1 MRIIAGTAHG
11 QIIKA
16 PAGRNTRPTTDR
28 VREAIFSALTP
39 FLAGAYV
46 LDAFAGSGALGLEA
60 LSRGAAGAVFCE
72 QARPAQLV
80 IKENLRKLGFADRA
94 ILLGGAAE
102 QKLQHWPDE
111 AEKKSFFNKKSF
123 DIVLLDPPYNQ
134 GLIEKIEPLLL
145 REGFLAPGALVMLET
160 ASRQPELLADPRWRQ
175 LKNRVY
181 GDTAVYYWELQN

>member
-28 VREAIFSALTP
+28 VREAIFSALAP

-80 IKENLRKLGFADRA
+80 IKENLRKLGFAERG
-94 ILLGGAAE
+94 LVLCGAAE
-102 QKLQHWPDE
+102 QKLQHWQGE
-111 AEKKSFFNKKSF
+111 AEKRPAF

-145 REGFLAPGALVMLET
+145 REGFLAEGALVMLET
-160 ASRQPELLADPRWRQ
+160 AAKQPELLLDPRWRQ

-181 GDTAVYYWELQN
+181 GDTAVYYWGL